1 MACIARGV
9 AGKPGDAPSLFLA
22 VYHTGLQALA
32 AKVRGLMANDVI
44 LDLSRL
50 VSRARH
56 HTPSGVDRVEMAY
69 ARGLHARFGD
79 RLRFAAVHPFGVYGR
94 LSNDRALRFLD
105 ALEQRWANE
114 EGGAERRSLLAVLP
128 SLLGLLPT
136 PSRASPGNVYVQA
149 SPHHLTRP
157 ALVQRILA
165 REQARFLCLVHDLIP
180 IEYPEYARP
189 DGARLHTRRIETVA
203 ALADGI
209 IVNSG
214 ATGASLRPWLDRTG
228 RTVETRVALLGTHDI
243 PAPAMPVAVPSEPY
257 FICVGTIEPRK
268 NHLLLLNLWRAM
280 ADTLPHGAIPRLII
294 VGRRGWENEQVIDM
308 LERCTAL
315 QGHVDELNG
324 CSDQH
329 MQALLHGARALLLP
343 SFAEG
348 YGMPVAEALSVGT
361 PVICSDL
368 PALREA
374 GGGVPDFLDPLDGPA
389 WTAHILDHFRAG
401 PIHAA
406 QKRRLAQWRP
416 PTWDEH
422 IAIVCDAIHELQR

>member
-1 MACIARGV
+1 MA
-9 AGKPGDAPSLFLA
+9 K
-22 VYHTGLQALA
+22 H
-32 AKVRGLMANDVI
+32 VI

-69 ARGLHARFGD
+69 ARGLRARFGD
-79 RLRFAAVHPFGVYGR
+79 RLHFAAVHPFGPYGR
-94 LSNDRALRFLD
+94 IRTGKALHFLD
-105 ALEQRWANE
+105 ALERRWENQ
-114 EGGAERRSLLAVLP
+114 EGGVERRSLIEVLP
-128 SLLGLLPT
+128 SLLSLLPERT
-136 PSRASPGNVYVQA
+136 RGSAGSVYVQA

-157 ALVQRILA
+157 ALVQHILA

-180 IEYPEYARP
+180 IEYPEYARVN
-189 DGARLHTRRIETVA
+189 GAKLHSRRIETIA

-214 ATGASLRPWLDRTG
+214 ATGESMRPWIERTG
-228 RTVETRVALLGTHDI
+228 RNVEMRVALLGTHDI
-243 PAPAMPVAVPSEPY
+243 HVQATPIAVPGEPY

-280 ADTLPHGAIPRLII
+280 AGRLPQDAIPRLII

-308 LERCTAL
+308 LERCAAL
-315 QGHVDELNG
+315 QGHVEELNG
-324 CSDQH
+324 CSDQR
-329 MQALLHGARALLLP
+329 MEALLRGARALLLP

-374 GGGVPDFLDPLDGPA
+374 GGAVPDFLDPLDGPA
-389 WTAHILDHFRAG
+389 WSAHIFDHFRAG
-401 PIHAA
+401 PLHAA
-406 QKRRLAQWRP
+406 QMQRLAQWQP
-416 PTWDEH
+416 PSWDDH
-422 IAIVCDAIHELQR
+422 IAIVCEAIDDLQR